1 MAGFMLLCEIR
12 ARQRIRLETILPA
25 LGFSRL
31 GLGLGLWLGLGL
43 GLRIGLRLAST
54 LPAREKRVSVPWQR
68 DQVLAKAC
76 GHSKA
81 QDLLRAKAQGLLY
94 VLRPKACSMCPEG
107 SHTVAKFRLR
117 ARPTPVTRRLADC
130 VLGGHGLLG

>member
-25 LGFSRL
+25 LGFSR
-31 GLGLGLWLGLGL
+31 LGL

-81 QDLLRAKAQGLLY
+81 QDLHRAKAQGLLY